1 MTTKFIEIDG
11 DIVNVNHIVFVG
23 QVSDASI
30 YAGVLSLS
38 NGVTRN
44 ILDAS
49 ALKRAKRDLL
59 AVQKE
64 NGLSRDA

>member
-1 MTTKFIEIDG
+1 MTAKFIEIDG
-11 DIVNVNHIVFVG
+11 DIVNVDHIVFVG
-23 QVSDASI
+23 QADAGI

-49 ALKRAKRDLL
+49 ALKRAKRELL

>member
-1 MTTKFIEIDG
+1 MTAKFIEIDG
-11 DIVNVNHIVFVG
+11 DVVNVDHIVFVG
-23 QVSDASI
+23 ASDASI

-49 ALKRAKRDLL
+49 SLKRAKRELL

-64 NGLSRDA
+64 NS